1 MIKTY
6 TKFLISGF
14 IKSFLNIF
22 FIMIGLVLILNILK
36 EIEFF
41 SNKEVN
47 SFYPIYLSFMSSP
60 SIVFEMFPFI
70 FLIATQF
77 FFLKLFN
84 NDEINIFK
92 YSGLK
97 NIKII
102 NILSLISFF
111 MGILIITVFYSL
123 SSNLQHYYLQIKNQF
138 SDDKVYLAVI
148 NKNGLWIK
156 DVVDNQTSIINSSKI
171 NNNFLTNTF
180 ITTFD
185 EEFNLIRS
193 LKSDKIDIKNN
204 EWLIY
209 DVTIF
214 EDNISKKSDLIK
226 FRSNFNQIKIESLFS
241 NLSSLSLLKLIDL
254 RQNYKS
260 LNYSTVDINIQI
272 YKVATYPIF
281 LMIMTILSSI
291 IMLNTKKSS
300 NKIIKI
306 VIGLFFS
313 VIIYYINNFFN
324 VMGSTEK
331 IPLMISIWTPIIFLG
346 LVNLTLLININEK

>member
-1 MIKTY
+1 M
-6 TKFLISGF
+6 
-14 IKSFLNIF
+14 KSFLNVF
-22 FIMIGLVLILNILK
+22 MIMISLVFILNILK

-41 SNKEVN
+41 STKEAN
-47 SFYPIYLSFMSSP
+47 SFYPIYLSIMNSP
-60 SIVFEMFPFI
+60 SIIFEMFPFI

-111 MGILIITVFYSL
+111 IGILTITVFYSL
-123 SSNLQHYYLQIKNQF
+123 SSNLQHYYLQVKNQF
-138 SDDKVYLAVI
+138 SKDKLYLAVI

-156 DVVDNQTSIINSSKI
+156 DIVDGQTNIINSSKI
-171 NNNFLTNTF
+171 DNNFLTNTF

-185 EEFNLIRS
+185 KEFNLIRS
-193 LKSDKIDIKNN
+193 VKSNKIDIKDN

-209 DVTIF
+209 DATIF
-214 EDNISKKSDLIK
+214 KNNISQKSELVK
-226 FRSNFNQIKIESLFS
+226 FRSNFNQERIESLFS
-241 NLSSLSLLKLIDL
+241 NLSSLSLLKLLDL

-260 LNYSTVDINIQI
+260 LNYSTVDVDMQI
-272 YKVATYPIF
+272 YKVATYP
-281 LMIMTILSSI
+281 LLLVIMTILSSI
-291 IMLNTKKSS
+291 IMLYTKKSNS
-300 NKIIKI
+300 KVFKII
-306 VIGLFFS
+306 IGLFFS
-313 VIIYYINNFFN
+313 VVIYYINNFFN

-331 IPLMISIWTPIIFLG
+331 LPLLISIWTPIIFLS
-346 LVNLTLLININEK
+346 LINLIMLININEK

>member
-1 MIKTY
+1 MKTY
-6 TKFLISGF
+6 TKFLINGF
-14 IKSFLNIF
+14 IKSFFNV
-22 FIMIGLVLILNILK
+22 FIVMISLVFILNILK

-47 SFYPIYLSFMSSP
+47 SLYPIYLSLMSSP
-60 SIVFEMFPFI
+60 SIIFEMFPFI

-102 NILSLISFF
+102 NLLSFISFF
-111 MGILIITVFYSL
+111 IGILTITVFYSF
-123 SSNLQHYYLQIKNQF
+123 SSNLQHYYLQVKNQF
-138 SDDKVYLAVI
+138 SDDKLYLAVI

-156 DVVDNQTSIINSSKI
+156 DVVNNQTSIINSSKI
-171 NNNFLTNTF
+171 ENNFLTNTF

-185 EEFNLIRS
+185 ENFNLIKS

-209 DVTIF
+209 NPTIF
-214 EDNISKKSDLIK
+214 KDNISQKTDLIK
-226 FRSNFNQIKIESLFS
+226 FKSNFNQKRIESLFS

-254 RQNYKS
+254 RKNYKL
-260 LNYSTVDINIQI
+260 LNYSTVDVDIQI
-272 YKVATYPIF
+272 YKIATYPLF
-281 LMIMTILSSI
+281 LAIMTILSSI

-300 NKIIKI
+300 SKVLKII
-306 VIGLFFS
+306 IGLFFS
-313 VIIYYINNFFN
+313 VVIYYINNFFN

-331 IPLMISIWTPIIFLG
+331 LPLMVSIWTPIIFLS
-346 LVNLTLLININEK
+346 LVNLIMLVNINEK

>member
-1 MIKTY
+1 M
-6 TKFLISGF
+6 
-14 IKSFLNIF
+14 N
-22 FIMIGLVLILNILK
+22 
-36 EIEFF
+36 
-41 SNKEVN
+41 
-47 SFYPIYLSFMSSP
+47 SP
-60 SIVFEMFPFI
+60 SIIFEMFPFI

-102 NILSLISFF
+102 NILSLVSFVI
-111 MGILIITVFYSL
+111 GVLVITIFYSF

-138 SDDKVYLAVI
+138 SDDKLYLAVI
-148 NKNGLWIK
+148 NKNGLWMK

-185 EEFNLIRS
+185 DEFNLVKSI
-193 LKSDKIDIKNN
+193 KSDKIDIKDN

-214 EDNISKKSDLIK
+214 EENISKKKDLIK
-226 FRSNFNQIKIESLFS
+226 FKSNFNQKKIESLFS

-260 LNYSTVDINIQI
+260 LNYSTVDVDMQI
-272 YKVATYPIF
+272 YKIATYPLI
-281 LMIMTILSSI
+281 LVIMTILSSI
-291 IMLNTKKSS
+291 IMLNTKKSNS
-300 NKIIKI
+300 KVIKII
-306 VIGLFFS
+306 IGLFFS

-331 IPLMISIWTPIIFLG
+331 LPILVSVWTPIIFLS
-346 LVNLTLLININEK
+346 LINVVMLLNINEK

>member
-1 MIKTY
+1 MKTY
-6 TKFLISGF
+6 TKFLVYGF
-14 IKSFLNIF
+14 IKSFFNVFLV
-22 FIMIGLVLILNILK
+22 MITLVFILNIIK

-47 SFYPIYLSFMSSP
+47 SLYPIYLSLMNSP
-60 SIVFEMFPFI
+60 SITFEMFPFI

-77 FFLKLFN
+77 FFLKLFD

-102 NILSLISFF
+102 NILSFISFF
-111 MGILIITVFYSL
+111 IGIFTITVFYSL
-123 SSNLQHYYLQIKNQF
+123 SSNLQHYYLQVKNQF
-138 SDDKVYLAVI
+138 SNDKLYLAVI

-156 DVVDNQTSIINSSKI
+156 DIVENKTSIINSSKI
-171 NNNFLTNTF
+171 NNNFLTDTF

-185 EEFNLIRS
+185 KDFKLIRS
-193 LKSDKIDIKNN
+193 LKSNKIDIKNN
-204 EWLIY
+204 TWLIY
-209 DVTIF
+209 DATIF
-214 EDNISKKSDLIK
+214 KNNISQKKDLIK
-226 FRSNFNQIKIESLFS
+226 FKSNFNQKRIESLFS

-260 LNYSTVDINIQI
+260 LNYSTVDVDMQI
-272 YKVATYPIF
+272 YKVATYP
-281 LMIMTILSSI
+281 LLLVIMTILSSI

-300 NKIIKI
+300 SKVLKII
-306 VIGLFFS
+306 IGLFFS
-313 VIIYYINNFFN
+313 VAIYYINNFFN

-331 IPLMISIWTPIIFLG
+331 LPLMISVWTPITFLG
-346 LVNLTLLININEK
+346 LINFIMLVNINEK

>member
-1 MIKTY
+1 MKTY
-6 TKFLISGF
+6 TKFLINGF
-14 IKSFLNIF
+14 IKSFFNV
-22 FIMIGLVLILNILK
+22 FIVMISLVFVLNILK

-41 SNKEVN
+41 SDKEVN
-47 SFYPIYLSFMSSP
+47 SLYPIYLSLMSSP
-60 SIVFEMFPFI
+60 SIIFEMFPFI

-102 NILSLISFF
+102 NLLSFVSFF
-111 MGILIITVFYSL
+111 IGVLTITIFYSF
-123 SSNLQHYYLQIKNQF
+123 SSNLQHYYLQVKNQF
-138 SDDKVYLAVI
+138 SDDKLYLAVI

-156 DVVDNQTSIINSSKI
+156 DVVNNQTSIINSSKI
-171 NNNFLTNTF
+171 ENNFLTNTF

-185 EEFNLIRS
+185 ENFNLIKS
-193 LKSDKIDIKNN
+193 LKSDKIDIKDN

-209 DVTIF
+209 NPTIF
-214 EDNISKKSDLIK
+214 KDNISQKTDLIRFK
-226 FRSNFNQIKIESLFS
+226 SNFNQKRIESLFS

-254 RQNYKS
+254 RKNYKL
-260 LNYSTVDINIQI
+260 LNYSTVDVDIQI
-272 YKVATYPIF
+272 YKIATYPLF
-281 LMIMTILSSI
+281 LVIMTILSSI

-300 NKIIKI
+300 SKVLKII
-306 VIGLFFS
+306 IGLFFS
-313 VIIYYINNFFN
+313 VVIYYINNFFN

-331 IPLMISIWTPIIFLG
+331 LPLMVSIWTPIIFLSLINLIM
-346 LVNLTLLININEK
+346 LVNINEK

>member
-1 MIKTY
+1 MKTY
-6 TKFLISGF
+6 TKFLINGF
-14 IKSFLNIF
+14 IKSFLNVF
-22 FIMIGLVLILNILK
+22 FIMISLVFILNILK

-70 FLIATQF
+70 FLITTQF
-77 FFLKLFN
+77 FFLKLFD

-97 NIKII
+97 NVKII
-102 NILSLISFF
+102 NILSILSFF
-111 MGILIITVFYSL
+111 IGVLIITLFYSF
-123 SSNLQHYYLQIKNQF
+123 SSNLQHFYLQIKNQF

-156 DVVDNQTSIINSSKI
+156 DVVDNKTNIINSSKI
-171 NNNFLTNTF
+171 DNNFLSNTF

-185 EEFNLIRS
+185 QEFNLIRT

-209 DVTIF
+209 DVTVF
-214 EDNISKKSDLIK
+214 ENNVSKKSDLIK
-226 FRSNFNQIKIESLFS
+226 FKSNFNQIKIESLFS

-254 RQNYKS
+254 RQNYKT
-260 LNYSTVDINIQI
+260 LNYSTVEVDMQI
-272 YKVATYPIF
+272 YKVATYPLF
-281 LMIMTILSSI
+281 LVIMTILSSI
-291 IMLNTKKSS
+291 IMLNTKKSNS
-300 NKIIKI
+300 KIIKI

-331 IPLMISIWTPIIFLG
+331 LPLMISIWTPIIILS
-346 LVNLTLLININEK
+346 LINLTLLININEK